1 VRVCV
6 YVSMRV
12 LVFFFPVSTVRLIF
26 YFVFIIILSNRKISN
41 QYETPD
47 IIKKA
52 VIIQYRNIKIR
63 VFFVYAIRV
72 IQELGYYSKNIA
84 VVDVCEEI

>member
-1 VRVCV
+1 
-6 YVSMRV
+6 M